1 MSDNDP
7 DQASSIEERG
17 PDDESEQ
24 RHIGARLR
32 EAREY
37 VGLLQE
43 HVADAL
49 AIPRASVSAMESGK
63 RRVTGLELRRL
74 ARLYRRSVAWLLG
87 DEEPS
92 TELQGTLFRTTA
104 TLSDEDRDQV
114 LRFAQ
119 FLASA
124 GPPHRPNDAQ
134 RRGSASQ
141 RSPRPAE
148 SDEKHE
154 R

>member
-1 MSDNDP
+1 MSDSNP
-7 DQASSIEERG
+7 DQASSIEEHAS
-17 PDDESEQ
+17 DDESEQ
-24 RHIGARLR
+24 RRIGARLR

-124 GPPHRPNDAQ
+124 GPPHRRSDAQ

-148 SDEKHE
+148 SDEEHD

>member
-1 MSDNDP
+1 MNDNDP
-7 DQASSIEERG
+7 DQASSTEERG

-24 RHIGARLR
+24 RRIGARLR

-74 ARLYRRSVAWLLG
+74 ARLYRRSAAWLLG

-104 TLSDEDRDQV
+104 TLSDDDRDQV

-124 GPPHRPNDAQ
+124 GPPHRRNEPQ
-134 RRGSASQ
+134 RRRSASQ

-148 SDEKHE
+148 SDQEHE